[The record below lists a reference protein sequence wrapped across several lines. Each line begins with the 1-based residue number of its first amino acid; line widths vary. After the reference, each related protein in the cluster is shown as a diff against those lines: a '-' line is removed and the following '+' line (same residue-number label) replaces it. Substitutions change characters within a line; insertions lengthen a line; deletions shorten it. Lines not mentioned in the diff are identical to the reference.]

1 MVAASIYKKRT
12 MKKEKITIAGKEVTL
27 AYCYATEIAYKEFTG
42 EDISSYMKDAFTAL
56 NEKPI
61 HMPDVKKTIYV
72 ILAAAMAYSNS
83 QNEDA
88 AIKDADLMNDATP
101 QELGTALGTVL
112 SLYTQFYTL
121 PTGDKADESN
131 GQEDG
136 KKN

>member
-1 MVAASIYKKRT
+1 MQ
-12 MKKEKITIAGKEVTL
+12 KEKITIAGKEVTL

-42 EDISSYMKDAFTAL
+42 EDISSYMKEAFVAL

-61 HMPDVKKTIYV
+61 RMPDVKKTIYI

-83 QNEDA
+83 KDEDA
-88 AIKDADLMNDATP
+88 SIKDTDLMNDATP

-121 PTGDKADESN
+121 PAGEKADESDAK
-131 GQEDG
+131 EDCS
-136 KKN
+136 KN